1 MFTVEHIQVEIEA
14 LSRAEF
20 VRLREWFAEKDLRQ
34 WDEQIEADS
43 RAGKL
48 DFLIDDAFNE
58 EAQGEL
64 RDL

>member
-48 DFLIDDAFNE
+48 DFLIDVAFDE